1 MKEELYEAFDG
12 KTVLVTGGAGAIG
25 SNLVRTLNQLNTKR
39 IIVLD
44 DLSSSYEWNIPVG
57 PKIVFIKGS
66 VLDDE
71 KLRWAFKEKPALVYH
86 LAAHFANQNSVDNP
100 ETDLMV
106 NGMGILKVL
115 ERAQLVGV
123 ERFVY
128 ASSGCGMYGSDSK
141 IPFEE
146 HDVSM
151 KLYTPYQVT
160 KMLGELYTN
169 YFHNLYGLPIVNA
182 RFFNSYGPGE
192 VPGKYRNVIPN
203 FFYWALNKQPLPI
216 TGTGNE
222 TRDFTYVDDILDGLL
237 AMAYCDDAVG
247 EALNLATAR
256 EIKIRNLAEWINE
269 LAGNDAGIV
278 FKERRNWDKK
288 TRLLGSIEKARR
300 ILGYEPKMDFREGLK
315 RIYWWF
321 TENWHNIKKSAE
333 FDRVTCEKR
342 PIETIQVE
350 RLEQGLEACLKH

>member
-1 MKEELYEAFDG
+1 LGDFSETFKG

-25 SNLVRTLNQLNTKR
+25 GNLVRRLDALPTKKIV
-39 IIVLD
+39 IID
-44 DLSSSYEWNIPVG
+44 DLSSSYEWNIAQG
-57 PKIVFIKGS
+57 PKIQFIEGN

-71 KLRWAFKEKPALVYH
+71 KLKWAFKAKPDIVYH

-106 NGMGILKVL
+106 NGMGTLKVL
-115 ERAQLVGV
+115 EHAHLTGV

-128 ASSGCGMYGSDSK
+128 ASSGCGIYGSDSK

-169 YFHNLYGLPIVNA
+169 YFFNLYELPIVNA

-203 FFYWALNKQPLPI
+203 FFYWAMNKKALPI
-216 TGTGNE
+216 TGTGDE
-222 TRDFTYVDDILDGLL
+222 TRDFTYVGDIVNGLL
-237 AMAYCDDAVG
+237 AMVHYEKAVG
-247 EALNLATAR
+247 EAFNLGTSR
-256 EIKIRNLAEWINE
+256 EIKIMDLAKWINE
-269 LAGNDAGIV
+269 LTGNKKRIV
-278 FKERRNWDKK
+278 FSERRNWDKK
-288 TRLLGSIEKARR
+288 TRLLSSIEKAKR
-300 ILGYEPKMDFREGLK
+300 ILKYNPAMDFKDGLRK
-315 RIYWWF
+315 TYEWF
-321 TENWHNIKKSAE
+321 AENWNLIEQSTE
-333 FDRVTCEKR
+333 F
-342 PIETIQVE
+342 
-350 RLEQGLEACLKH
+350 